1 MGPHGT
7 LGAMLHPGLSLDL
20 TVDRLAYGGQGVAR
34 HEGFVV
40 FVRGAVPGD
49 RVRATIVKRKP
60 RYAEAR
66 LDEVLSAS
74 PLRRGAACGH
84 VGDCGGCEWQT
95 LDYAAQLEL
104 KQSQVLEALEHIGH
118 LTDFDVEPIQG
129 MEHPWGY
136 RNKMEYSFGE
146 DDDGRLLLG
155 LHRRGS
161 WRDIVEL
168 DQCRLAPPEIEAARA
183 AVAEA
188 CRALGL
194 RAYRRAAGRPRR
206 RRPDAAPDGPPAT
219 QAGAPED
226 HDALGSPSA
235 DAREAD
241 AGTGHDAGPEPDGG
255 PLRHLSV
262 RHGRTSGDLLLNLFV
277 SGRFPEEQALLD
289 RVRAACRFNS
299 FGITVNEAPADA
311 AIGIGPF
318 MLEGPP
324 FLRETL
330 AGVPLHVPAMAF
342 LQTNTL
348 MCSRLYDTALRFAEP
363 DPSRPAFDLYCGIGS
378 LTLPLA
384 RRSASVTGIETQEEA
399 IDAARENARRN
410 AITNVSFQAADVRV
424 ALKWMLPL
432 PEAER
437 PAVVLTDPPRAGM
450 SRKAV
455 QRMAALGAERIVYVS
470 CNPATLA
477 GNAAELAE
485 LGYRLRRVAPVDMF
499 PHTHHIETVA
509 LFEAT

>member
-1 MGPHGT
+1 
-7 LGAMLHPGLSLDL
+7 MLHPGLSLEL

-49 RVRATIVKRKP
+49 RVRATVVKRKP

-66 LDEVLSAS
+66 LDEILSAS
-74 PLRRGAACGH
+74 PLRRSAACGH
-84 VGDCGGCEWQT
+84 VGECGGCEWQT
-95 LDYAAQLEL
+95 LDYGAQLEL

-118 LTDFDVEPIQG
+118 LTEFDVEPIQG

-168 DQCRLAPPEIEAARA
+168 DQCRLAPPEIEAARI
-183 AVAEA
+183 AVADA

-194 RAYRRAAGRPRR
+194 RAYRRAADHAPPRR
-206 RRPDAAPDGPPAT
+206 ADAVAGPGGGSATGSDARTAEADEAVGSITADAPAT
-219 QAGAPED
+219 AG
-226 HDALGSPSA
+226 
-235 DAREAD
+235 REA
-241 AGTGHDAGPEPDGG
+241 GHDASPGSDGG

-262 RHGRTSGDLLLNLFV
+262 RHGLTSGDILLNLFV
-277 SGRFPEEQALLD
+277 SRRFDEEQALLE
-289 RVRAACRFNS
+289 RVRAACRFTS
-299 FGITVNEAPADA
+299 FAVTVNEAPADA

-330 AGVPLHVPAMAF
+330 ADVLLHVPAPAF

-348 MCSRLYDTALRFAEP
+348 MCSRLYETALRFAAP
-363 DPSRPAFDLYCGIGS
+363 DPERPAFDLYCGIGS
-378 LTLPLA
+378 LSLPLA

-399 IDAARENARRN
+399 VDAARENARRN
-410 AITNVSFQAADVRV
+410 GITNVTFQAADVRV

-432 PEAER
+432 PEEER

-455 QRMAALGAERIVYVS
+455 QRMAALGADRIVYVS

-477 GNAAELAE
+477 GNSAELAE

-509 LFEAT
+509 LLEAT